1 VEPDKIALSNDEGK
15 NMDEYN
21 VVKTDGKFVAWK
33 TVASGQQLLGIR
45 PKHSPA
51 QRLCEQTAG
60 RELDW
65 KSLGGGNYVGK

>member
-1 VEPDKIALSNDEGK
+1 MMGERYE
-15 NMDEYN
+15 
-21 VVKTDGKFVAWK
+21 VVKTPDGRFEAYFHSKEGGGKF
-33 TVASGQQLLGIR
+33 LGAR

-65 KSLGGGNYVGK
+65 TSLGGGNYVGT